1 MVLDLL
7 LKPKWHL
14 FLQFSLI
21 FQLLRY
27 FRFFIQTKVG
37 NKTVKLDDSER
48 LGSEQP
54 GNSKTIL
61 HRQNKRL
68 LSPSLTVQCTI
79 ESSNL
84 VITNILAQSI

>member
-61 HRQNKRL
+61 HRLNKRL

-84 VITNILAQSI
+84 VITNILPQSI